1 MSGGV
6 QRPTLVQPVL
16 RALQQTCHV
25 LARGLRA
32 GASAMALAL
41 FAVLP
46 LAAQAQQPASGDK
59 AAASERLRVADPFL
73 ELHTGPGRGYPVFFV
88 VERGQTVSV
97 ELRRTDWF
105 RVRAEGGQVGWVP
118 RRQLEA
124 TLTEGGVA
132 KSFRDILLDDYLA
145 RRVEFGG
152 GGGQFGGEP
161 VIKLWLGLRLAETV
175 SVELAGGQVQGTFS
189 GTDFWHL
196 GLALEPWAHQ
206 RLSPFIGVGIGT
218 FRNIPNRSLVDA
230 AVTNAKLAHATAG
243 LRWYISERLVVRAE
257 TTLYTAFVADQR
269 STEYRAA
276 TLGLAFFF

>member
-1 MSGGV
+1 MNTNTAT
-6 QRPTLVQPVL
+6 RRLLP
-16 RALQQTCHV
+16 AL
-25 LARGLRA
+25 LGLLL
-32 GASAMALAL
+32 SLLLAL
-41 FAVLP
+41 L
-46 LAAQAQQPASGDK
+46 LAQPRPAQAQPS
-59 AAASERLRVADPFL
+59 ASERLRVAESFL

-88 VERGQTVSV
+88 VERGQTVTV

-105 RVRAEGGQVGWVP
+105 RVRAEGGQVGWV
-118 RRQLEA
+118 RRQQLEA
-124 TLTEGGVA
+124 TLTEGGIA

-161 VIKLWLGLRLAETV
+161 VVKLWLGWRVAETV
-175 SVELAGGQVQGTFS
+175 GIELAGGQAQGTFS

-196 GLALEPWAHQ
+196 GLSLEPWSDR
-206 RLSPFIGVGIGT
+206 RLSPFVGVGIGS

-230 AVTNAKLAHATAG
+230 TTTNARLAQATVG
-243 LRWYISERLVVRAE
+243 LRWYVSERFVVRADA
-257 TTLYTAFVADQR
+257 TLYTAFVADER

>member
-1 MSGGV
+1 MSGGL
-6 QRPTLVQPVL
+6 RPRRWL
-16 RALQQTCHV
+16 RPLWQ
-25 LARGLRA
+25 
-32 GASAMALAL
+32 GA
-41 FAVLP
+41 AVLLLACAAAVP
-46 LAAQAQQPASGDK
+46 AAAQAPSPAS
-59 AAASERLRVADPFL
+59 AAPAGEQLRVADPFL

-105 RVRAEGGQVGWVP
+105 RVRAAGGQVGWVP

-124 TLTEGGVA
+124 TLTEGGIA

-206 RLSPFIGVGIGT
+206 RLSPYVGVGIGT

-230 AVTNAKLAHATAG
+230 TVTNAKLAQATAG
-243 LRWYISERLVVRAE
+243 LRWYISDRLVVRAE

-269 STEYRAA
+269 SSEYRSA